1 MKSKFSASILSLN
14 SYTQNPVIH
23 KIKKLAEEL
32 KVRSEVRSAYKIAPT
47 QFFVDE
53 IYNQILY
60 ALQTV
65 KFAKAHIK
73 EPNLGINETQEWCKK
88 LNDYGIIVTCLLAE
102 SVNKS
107 ILSFLSFKKGNKIL
121 DFLSSYL
128 LDNASEALKETMPK
142 KFIDKYNITNAVKL
156 LSNEEI
162 KSYLKEYEGSSNQ
175 QPISACRDTITAI
188 HEEENVET
196 MGGDVAPA
204 T

>member
-14 SYTQNPVIH
+14 SYTQNPVIND
-23 KIKKLAEEL
+23 IKKLAEEL

-47 QFFVDE
+47 KFSME
-53 IYNQILY
+53 ETYNQILY

-107 ILSFLSFKKGNKIL
+107 ILSFLSFKKDTKIL
-121 DFLSSYL
+121 DFLSSYF

-142 KFIDKYNITNAVKL
+142 EFIDKYNMTNAVKL
-156 LSNEEI
+156 LSNEKI
-162 KSYLKEYEGSSNQ
+162 KSYLKEYAGSNQ
-175 QPISACRDTITAI
+175 QPISACRDTTTAI

>member
-1 MKSKFSASILSLN
+1 M
-14 SYTQNPVIH
+14 
-23 KIKKLAEEL
+23 
-32 KVRSEVRSAYKIAPT
+32 
-47 QFFVDE
+47 DE
-53 IYNQILY
+53 TYDQILY

-65 KFAKAHIK
+65 KFAKAYVK
-73 EPNLGINETQEWCKK
+73 EPNFGINETQEWCKK

-107 ILSFLSFKKGNKIL
+107 VLSFLPLKKSNKIL

-142 KFIDKYNITNAVKL
+142 EFIDKYNMTNAVKL

-162 KSYLKEYEGSSNQ
+162 KSYLKEYVGANQ
-175 QPISACRDTITAI
+175 QPIHQDTTTAI

-196 MGGDVAPA
+196 MGDNVAS
-204 T
+204 TT

>member
-14 SYTQNPVIH
+14 SYTQNPVIND
-23 KIKKLAEEL
+23 IKKLAEEL
-32 KVRSEVRSAYKIAPT
+32 KVRSAYKIAPT
-47 QFFVDE
+47 KFSMDE
-53 IYNQILY
+53 IYDQILY

-88 LNDYGIIVTCLLAE
+88 LNDYGIIVTFLLAE

-107 ILSFLSFKKGNKIL
+107 VLSFLPFKKSNKIL

-142 KFIDKYNITNAVKL
+142 EFIDKYNMTNAVKL

-162 KSYLKEYEGSSNQ
+162 KSYLKEYVGANQ
-175 QPISACRDTITAI
+175 QPTHKDNTTAI

>member
-14 SYTQNPVIH
+14 SYTQNPVINE
-23 KIKKLAEEL
+23 IKKLAEEL
-32 KVRSEVRSAYKIAPT
+32 KVRSAYKIAPT
-47 QFFVDE
+47 KFSMDE
-53 IYNQILY
+53 TYNQILY

-142 KFIDKYNITNAVKL
+142 EFIDKYNMTNAVKL

-162 KSYLKEYEGSSNQ
+162 KSYLKEYAGSNQ
-175 QPISACRDTITAI
+175 QPISACRDTTTAI
-188 HEEENVET
+188 YEEENVET

>member
-14 SYTQNPVIH
+14 SYTQNPVIND
-23 KIKKLAEEL
+23 IKKFAEEL

-47 QFFVDE
+47 KFSMDE
-53 IYNQILY
+53 TYNQILY

-65 KFAKAHIK
+65 KFAKAHVK
-73 EPNLGINETQEWCKK
+73 EPNLGINKTQEWCKK

-142 KFIDKYNITNAVKL
+142 EFIDKYNMTNAVKL

-162 KSYLKEYEGSSNQ
+162 KSYLKEYAGSNQ
-175 QPISACRDTITAI
+175 QPISACRDTTTAI

-196 MGGDVAPA
+196 IGGDVAPA

>member
-14 SYTQNPVIH
+14 SYTQNPVINE
-23 KIKKLAEEL
+23 IKKLAEEL

-47 QFFVDE
+47 KFSVDE
-53 IYNQILY
+53 TYNQILY

-162 KSYLKEYEGSSNQ
+162 KSYLKEYAGSNQ

>member
-14 SYTQNPVIH
+14 SYTQNPVIND
-23 KIKKLAEEL
+23 IKKLAEEL
-32 KVRSEVRSAYKIAPT
+32 KVRSEVKSAYKIAPT
-47 QFFVDE
+47 KFSMDE
-53 IYNQILY
+53 TYNQILY

-142 KFIDKYNITNAVKL
+142 EFIDKYNMTNAVKL

-162 KSYLKEYEGSSNQ
+162 KSYLKEYAGSNQ
-175 QPISACRDTITAI
+175 QLASERQHTTATI